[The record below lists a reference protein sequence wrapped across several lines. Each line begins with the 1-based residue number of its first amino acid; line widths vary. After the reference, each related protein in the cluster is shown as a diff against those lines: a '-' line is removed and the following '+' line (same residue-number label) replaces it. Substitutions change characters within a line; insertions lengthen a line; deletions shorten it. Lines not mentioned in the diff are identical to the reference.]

1 MYSFNRVLLLCPIK
15 WSESMQYSHSLSWS
29 SFLIFKKGGGG
40 WGTCGY
46 TSQVKEG
53 WIWGYKSDTVHIRII
68 SAFSKQKQKEHKFKV
83 SLDYTVKIYFKQNKT
98 KKRVTD
104 NAMVVGIIINMVLEA
119 AIYYCKCVV
128 GLLANQVYEYASK
141 KHQQS
146 ASVAQTFNPTI
157 KVGRLLWVK
166 KASLGYIGRH
176 CPFEMCLSTLP

>member
-29 SFLIFKKGGGG
+29 SFLIFRKGGGG

-83 SLDYTVKIYFKQNKT
+83 SLDYIVKIYFKQSKT
-98 KKRVTD
+98 KRVTD
-104 NAMVVGIIINMVLEA
+104 NATGGRYYKYGIGGCHLLLLMCSWFYSQIKYMNMHQKNTNSLPRWH
-119 AIYYCKCVV
+119 
-128 GLLANQVYEYASK
+128 
-141 KHQQS
+141 KHLI
-146 ASVAQTFNPTI
+146 P
-157 KVGRLLWVK
+157 
-166 KASLGYIGRH
+166 
-176 CPFEMCLSTLP
+176 P